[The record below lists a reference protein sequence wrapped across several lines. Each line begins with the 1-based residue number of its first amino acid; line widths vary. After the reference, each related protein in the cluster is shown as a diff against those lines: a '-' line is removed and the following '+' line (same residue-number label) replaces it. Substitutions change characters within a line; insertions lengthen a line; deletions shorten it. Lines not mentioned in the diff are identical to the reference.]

1 MQAYHFSLCFVYQK
15 KFREKYN
22 IYFSCS
28 GSFTGEK
35 CDVELCDDASYCKNG
50 GTCTFNNNHT
60 GNKACQCA
68 PGYTGMSIQINFSN
82 VHWSNPY
89 SFFHAY
95 SYRIMGKYKINVD
108 DWLNGLSLENW
119 KKILLLPT
127 GEQCGVKMSSPCAD
141 HCKNKGKETQLYIY
155 MNVFIVTT
163 RVWRIK
169 W

>member
-15 KFREKYN
+15 KFRKKYN

-95 SYRIMGKYKINVD
+95 SYRIMGKYKCR
-108 DWLNGLSLENW
+108 WLIKLFEFRKL

-127 GEQCGVKMSSPCAD
+127 GEQCEVKMSSPCAD

-163 RVWRIK
+163 TVWRIK

>member
-141 HCKNKGKETQLYIY
+141 HCKNKGKETQLYID

-163 RVWRIK
+163 SVWRIK

>member
-89 SFFHAY
+89 SFFHAH
-95 SYRIMGKYKINVD
+95 SYRIMGKYKCRWLIKRFEFRKLKKNTSFANRRTMWSQNV
-108 DWLNGLSLENW
+108 LSMCRPLQE
-119 KKILLLPT
+119 
-127 GEQCGVKMSSPCAD
+127 
-141 HCKNKGKETQLYIY
+141 
-155 MNVFIVTT
+155 
-163 RVWRIK
+163 
-169 W
+169 

>member
-68 PGYTGMSIQINFSN
+68 PGYTGKSIQINFSN

-119 KKILLLPT
+119 KKYFFCQQ
-127 GEQCGVKMSSPCAD
+127 ENNVKSKCPLHVQTIA
-141 HCKNKGKETQLYIY
+141 
-155 MNVFIVTT
+155 
-163 RVWRIK
+163 RIK
-169 W
+169 VRKHSCTLTWMYL